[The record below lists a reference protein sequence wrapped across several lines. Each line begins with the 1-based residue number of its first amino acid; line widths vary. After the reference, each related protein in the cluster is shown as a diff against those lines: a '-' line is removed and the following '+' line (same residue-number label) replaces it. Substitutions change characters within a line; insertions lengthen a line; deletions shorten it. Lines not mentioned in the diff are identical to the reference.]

1 MCNGS
6 IFALGILLPDLFC
19 FCTFGFCYFCNL
31 KVEVFLT
38 CRNAV
43 GQEREKG
50 QCGVSQHVHGE
61 NGQII
66 EMAQDPVDASLL
78 HVPIQLELPRDHQYV
93 SPRLQMR

>member
-1 MCNGS
+1 M
-6 IFALGILLPDLFC
+6 
-19 FCTFGFCYFCNL
+19 
-31 KVEVFLT
+31 EVFLT

-66 EMAQDPVDASLL
+66 ETAQGPVDASLL
-78 HVPIQLELPRDHQYV
+78 HVPIQLELP
-93 SPRLQMR
+93 